1 LEKQDV
7 PLNIADRGWAYVVR
21 AALPGVKQED
31 VQVLV
36 HGHTLTIRSRDA
48 GAEGSESN
56 GANGANG
63 ANRAKDG
70 SGSDEWLVHEHSPE
84 HWERSLNLP
93 HEVDES
99 AISAEYKDGILE
111 LLLPKAEPQAE
122 RRIPVRSGSE

>member
-1 LEKQDV
+1 
-7 PLNIADRGWAYVVR
+7 VVR

-31 VQVLV
+31 VQVIV
-36 HGHTLTIRSRDA
+36 HGHALTIRSRDA
-48 GAEGSESN
+48 GVEGPDTN

-63 ANRAKDG
+63 GANGNVANGAKDG